1 MSAVLEAPDA
11 GLCAFIIVK
20 RLSSAQHETL
30 PGLQAPELAPVPSW
44 CNVDVLCALLIR
56 TWFTR

>member
-1 MSAVLEAPDA
+1 MSAVLQ
-11 GLCAFIIVK
+11 VK
-20 RLSSAQHETL
+20 RLMLGELMIQRLSSAQHETL
-30 PGLQAPELAPVPSW
+30 PGLQAPGLTPVASW